1 MYKKEKPGREH
12 NKKQRLQYQIH
23 HYRMS
28 FIQNQW
34 RKNNSPKNTSSST
47 SSSVGVIAEIGS
59 NRIFEYLARI
69 IKQQRVRSLRGKV
82 NTEANILISMVYKK
96 AMLWQSCSNL
106 QCKHS
111 FFFFFEGWGVGWVG
125 MTIYLCLLEPE
136 VVLAEPLLVSEKAKI
151 LMHQKSASKLS
162 WCMSKQ
168 GPRDIV
174 YTTTHGLA
182 YFYIKR

>member
-1 MYKKEKPGREH
+1 MYKKEKPRREH

-34 RKNNSPKNTSSST
+34 RKNNSPKYTLSST
-47 SSSVGVIAEIGS
+47 PSSVGAIAEIGS

-82 NTEANILISMVYKK
+82 NTEANILISMVNKK

-111 FFFFFEGWGVGWVG
+111 FFFFFSFFGGEGG

-136 VVLAEPLLVSEKAKI
+136 VVPAEPLLVSEKAKI
-151 LMHQKSASKLS
+151 LMHQKSASNWAGACPNKCQEIS
-162 WCMSKQ
+162 CTPPDMAWH
-168 GPRDIV
+168 IF
-174 YTTTHGLA
+174 T
-182 YFYIKR
+182 

>member
-34 RKNNSPKNTSSST
+34 RKNNSPKYTLSST

-96 AMLWQSCSNL
+96 AMLWQSCSNF

-111 FFFFFEGWGVGWVG
+111 FFFFFSFFGGEGG

-136 VVLAEPLLVSEKAKI
+136 VVPAEPLLVSEKAKI
-151 LMHQKSASKLS
+151 LMHQKSVSNWAGACPNKGQEISCTPLDMA
-162 WCMSKQ
+162 WH
-168 GPRDIV
+168 IF
-174 YTTTHGLA
+174 T
-182 YFYIKR
+182 

>member
-28 FIQNQW
+28 LIQNQW
-34 RKNNSPKNTSSST
+34 RKNNSPKYTLSST

-59 NRIFEYLARI
+59 NRIFEYLAWI

-111 FFFFFEGWGVGWVG
+111 FFFFFPFFWGGWWGDDNIPLPLRTRSCPGWTPFGIWEGQN
-125 MTIYLCLLEPE
+125 CN
-136 VVLAEPLLVSEKAKI
+136 ASKA
-151 LMHQKSASKLS
+151 SVKLS
-162 WCMSKQ
+162 WCMSSQ
-168 GPRDIV
+168 GPKDIV
-174 YTTTHGLA
+174 YTNRHGLA